1 MRGIPSLITD
11 IRKKVFA
18 EVTRM
23 AYSGDFGQMEDIP
36 YRSAPFLPLLFR
48 QDGKEGAVGDIGQLQ
63 ICGNLSV
70 TFGDSSPERGALG
83 VRYSTVNSAYSV

>member
-18 EVTRM
+18 EITRM

-36 YRSAPFLPLLFR
+36 YRIVP
-48 QDGKEGAVGDIGQLQ
+48 GKTP
-63 ICGNLSV
+63 CTGNRC
-70 TFGDSSPERGALG
+70 F
-83 VRYSTVNSAYSV
+83 

>member
-48 QDGKEGAVGDIGQLQ
+48 QDGKEGAAGGA
-63 ICGNLSV
+63 SE
-70 TFGDSSPERGALG
+70 TTTTERILAGKASYPLC
-83 VRYSTVNSAYSV
+83 SFLPFQTAN